1 MTKTRPGLGRG
12 LAELLPAA
20 APPRAGESV
29 QELPIDLIDPN
40 PFQPR
45 HDFDPAELAELAGS
59 IKSQGL
65 LQPVTVRP
73 SPASPGRYQLIA
85 GERRL
90 RACRDLGLSTIKA
103 IVREVEDRQM
113 MELSLVENLLRTDLN
128 EIEVAEALLN
138 LMNQY
143 AYTTT
148 RLAEVLG
155 KSRPAVSNTLRLLEL
170 PRGVQELIRRGT
182 LTAGHGR
189 AVLSFPAEQ
198 RDSVALDA
206 AQQGLSV
213 RELERRSAQAA
224 QRDVQLR
231 PRRSK
236 SEKAAAP
243 DGAASDSQRR
253 LRQVEQQLTEH
264 LATRVSVA
272 QQGEGG
278 MISIS
283 WYSAEDLERLLELL
297 LKGASPF

>member
-1 MTKTRPGLGRG
+1 MTKNRPGLGRG

-29 QELPIDLIDPN
+29 QELPIELIDPN
-40 PFQPR
+40 PYQPR
-45 HDFDPAELAELAGS
+45 HEFDPAELAELAAS

-73 SPASPGRYQLIA
+73 SPGSPGRYQLIA

-90 RACRDLGLSTIKA
+90 RASRELGLSTIKA
-103 IVREVEDRQM
+103 IVRNVEDRQL

-170 PRGVQELIRRGT
+170 PRGVQELIRRGQ
-182 LTAGHGR
+182 LSAGHGR
-189 AVLSFPAEQ
+189 AVLSFPQEQ
-198 RDSVALDA
+198 RDTVALEA

-213 RELERRSAQAA
+213 RQLERRSAEAA
-224 QRDVQLR
+224 QREVQSR
-231 PRRSK
+231 PRRSRA
-236 SEKAAAP
+236 EKASAP
-243 DGAASDSQRR
+243 DGPDSAGQRR
-253 LRQVEQQLTEH
+253 LRQAERQLTEH
-264 LATRVSVA
+264 LATKVSVQ

-278 MISIS
+278 SIAIA
-283 WYSAEDLERLLELL
+283 WYSDEDLQRLLDLL
-297 LKGASPF
+297 LGSASPF

>member
-1 MTKTRPGLGRG
+1 MTTKRPGLGKG

-29 QELPIDLIDPN
+29 QELPIEQIDPN
-40 PFQPR
+40 PYQPR
-45 HDFDPAELAELAGS
+45 HDFDPGELAELAAS

-73 SPASPGRYQLIA
+73 SPGSPGRYQLIA

-90 RACRDLGLSTIKA
+90 RASRDLGLATIKA
-103 IVREVEDRQM
+103 IVRDVEDKQL

-128 EIEVAEALLN
+128 EIEVAEALMN

-170 PRGVQELIRRGT
+170 PRGVQELIRRGR

-189 AVLSFPAEQ
+189 AVLSFPAER
-198 RDSVALDA
+198 RDTVALEA
-206 AQQGLSV
+206 AEQGLSV
-213 RELERRSAQAA
+213 REMERRSAEAS
-224 QRDVQLR
+224 QREVQSR

-243 DGAASDSQRR
+243 EGAASAGQRR
-253 LRQVEQQLTEH
+253 LKQAEQQLTEH
-264 LATRVSVA
+264 LATKVSVS

-278 MISIS
+278 SISIA
-283 WYSAEDLERLLELL
+283 WYSDEDLERLLELL